1 MLNSILTA
9 SAASAISTAEFFIC
23 TAASVVLG
31 TIIALIYMYRNAASK
46 QFAITLALLPVIV
59 QVIITMVSGN
69 LGTGVAVAGAFS
81 LVRFRSVP
89 GDGKDICSVFLAMAV
104 GLATGTGYIS
114 IAVILTVVVGCISLL
129 YTTISFGE
137 TKAAEKELIVTIPE
151 SLDYNDIFEDLFQ
164 EYTSASELVRVKTS
178 NMGSLYKLTYHITMK
193 DVRREKE
200 FLDQI
205 RCRNGNLDIICGRR
219 SSIKTE
225 L

>member
-9 SAASAISTAEFFIC
+9 SAASAISSAEFFIC

-31 TIIALIYMYRNAASK
+31 TIIAMIYMYRNAASK

-114 IAVILTVVVGCISLL
+114 IAVILTAVVGCISLL

-137 TKAAEKELIVTIPE
+137 TKAAEKELIITIPE
-151 SLDYNDIFEDLFQ
+151 SLD
-164 EYTSASELVRVKTS
+164 
-178 NMGSLYKLTYHITMK
+178 
-193 DVRREKE
+193 
-200 FLDQI
+200 
-205 RCRNGNLDIICGRR
+205 
-219 SSIKTE
+219 
-225 L
+225 